1 MMGEMPGISG
11 TSLDPEADNQHM
23 EFIAGR
29 VIIVTIPLFYRQFQ
43 LIGRK
48 TREARGVGEQLC

>member
-1 MMGEMPGISG
+1 MPGISG